1 MTLREVYAA
10 RAENRR
16 RMRSASPRVREIRE
30 KLAALYDDLIVA
42 MMKEDA
48 A

>member
-1 MTLREVYAA
+1 MTLTEVFAA

-16 RMRSASPRVREIRE
+16 RMRSASPAVREICE

-42 MMKEDA
+42 MYAD
-48 A
+48 